1 MDSQDGFCEYS
12 REVENKNIFCTSIN
26 IHLSIVPALCN
37 LNASLDIASATKYSK
52 SDCEKINA
60 LKKGSWNVTAIEVE
74 ISICQ
79 KSSLHLLG
87 FSQSHLWIC
96 FWDQEFQLW
105 KYLFAK
111 CLWIFLGISQAH
123 PWVAHVKLGVELK
136 CTLVTMWL
144 YFFVDIGPLFR
155 IIYQSGLLIIIIYQS
170 DQVSD
175 QSVSTIGRH
184 HTLISLWLP
193 ISMYQMTMIR
203 YQQMNPIASHCRRN

>member
-87 FSQSHLWIC
+87 FSQTHLWVC
-96 FWDQEFQLW
+96 
-105 KYLFAK
+105 
-111 CLWIFLGISQAH
+111 FLGSGISVMEIFICQMFMDFSWH
-123 PWVAHVKLGVELK
+123 QRGPPVSCPCQTRSRTEMYIGHNVV
-136 CTLVTMWL
+136 V
-144 YFFVDIGPLFR
+144 FFCGYWTFV
-155 IIYQSGLLIIIIYQS
+155 
-170 DQVSD
+170 
-175 QSVSTIGRH
+175 
-184 HTLISLWLP
+184 
-193 ISMYQMTMIR
+193 
-203 YQQMNPIASHCRRN
+203 

>member
-60 LKKGSWNVTAIEVE
+60 LKKGSSNVTTIEIE

-79 KSSLHLLG
+79 NHLYIFLDSARPTCE
-87 FSQSHLWIC
+87 FV
-96 FWDQEFQLW
+96 FWNQEFQLR

-111 CLWIFLGISQAH
+111 SLWIFLGVSQAH
-123 PWVAHVKLGVELK
+123 P
-136 CTLVTMWL
+136 
-144 YFFVDIGPLFR
+144 
-155 IIYQSGLLIIIIYQS
+155 
-170 DQVSD
+170 
-175 QSVSTIGRH
+175 
-184 HTLISLWLP
+184 
-193 ISMYQMTMIR
+193 
-203 YQQMNPIASHCRRN
+203 